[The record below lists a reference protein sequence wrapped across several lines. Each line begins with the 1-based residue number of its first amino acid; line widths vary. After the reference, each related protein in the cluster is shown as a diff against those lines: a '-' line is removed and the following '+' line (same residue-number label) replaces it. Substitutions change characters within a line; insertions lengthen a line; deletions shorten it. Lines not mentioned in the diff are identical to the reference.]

1 MSILDSSFSSSKKR
15 ILFFVNVDWFFLSHR
30 LPIALEA
37 LENGYEVHVATTITD
52 SANILKFKDIKVHP
66 ITIQRSGANIYN
78 LLVNLVKI
86 FLIIRRVK
94 PDILHAITIK
104 PILLSG
110 LVRIFYKRLPFI
122 SSISGLGITF
132 NSPGFFSRV
141 RLLIIN
147 IFYRLS
153 FSGENLVVIFQNNN
167 DMQRI
172 DKLCNLSN
180 SSKILIPGS
189 GVDLNLYK
197 PENIIVKPPLLL
209 FASRLLIS
217 KGILEFVAA
226 AKHIKSARFVVV
238 GMLDE
243 DSPDCVEKHR
253 LQEWIDKGIIEYW
266 GHKTN
271 MNEIINKSS
280 VVVLPSYYGEGLPKI
295 LIEAAACGKPVI
307 TTDHPGC
314 RDAIISNKTG
324 ILIPKKDP
332 NSLIRSIKYI
342 LSSEDKCY
350 RMGIASREL
359 AEKKFDIRN
368 VIKSHLEIYKY
379 YANINSI

>member
-209 FASRLLIS
+209 FASRLLRHDYS
-217 KGILEFVAA
+217 LE
-226 AKHIKSARFVVV
+226 H
-238 GMLDE
+238 D
-243 DSPDCVEKHR
+243 
-253 LQEWIDKGIIEYW
+253 Y
-266 GHKTN
+266 
-271 MNEIINKSS
+271 
-280 VVVLPSYYGEGLPKI
+280 
-295 LIEAAACGKPVI
+295 
-307 TTDHPGC
+307 
-314 RDAIISNKTG
+314 
-324 ILIPKKDP
+324 
-332 NSLIRSIKYI
+332 
-342 LSSEDKCY
+342 
-350 RMGIASREL
+350 
-359 AEKKFDIRN
+359 
-368 VIKSHLEIYKY
+368 
-379 YANINSI
+379 